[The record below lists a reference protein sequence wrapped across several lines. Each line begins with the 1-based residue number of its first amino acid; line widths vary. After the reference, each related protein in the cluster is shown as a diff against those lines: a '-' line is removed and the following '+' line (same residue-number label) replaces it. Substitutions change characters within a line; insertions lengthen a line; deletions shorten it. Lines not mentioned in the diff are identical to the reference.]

1 MSVMSCEVDCP
12 GSSNGNDFCCTEE
25 ELFES
30 FMEIVNDPE
39 LQGQTS
45 NKDEDIVDVKK
56 GLCSSTNGVSDEISK
71 DQGLTSEGNG
81 ETLCDLI
88 VINSDL
94 KDVDQVGGGDGNDT
108 LDYAETSLEESCEDH
123 TNENGLG
130 GSNNHA
136 IEPVNESL
144 SNGKNEQDVVLQN
157 GEETAN
163 TDETASERVETLD
176 DSGIAEHDS
185 SVISGDQD
193 SITDSGNVNEND
205 EQENQKNGE
214 GSNVSAVENEQHASN
229 CDPTEQKQNETEELG
244 LEPVPELNQSNAEEV
259 DVMPSQQQTNKTKPE
274 IISSILLRQPTS
286 PKRIVRDDLSSEQQP
301 TSPIMAEKE
310 VSSSNQ
316 QLISPTD
323 NSKPAIVSSNLLRQP
338 TSPKKTERHDSSSSM
353 KTSEDVSSTDQN
365 EAGVGSTN
373 PSKLHTIEDSIEE
386 GIRRAAQ
393 VCEELNAITQRLS
406 LSSDEILGDN
416 DSDSQK
422 TDENNLET
430 FVEPGVVN
438 DGELS
443 QNNNNIMDSKPDTVS
458 DSKHESDANCDN
470 QSSDDQVSND
480 VINHTDDLGVGTLDE
495 SKRPSSLPELVVTS
509 QENNSL
515 PSSPAKPIRSPQTT
529 TTSPMETTPVLSP
542 SGISPTHM
550 SHLKD
555 DRPDRKPSTSDSL
568 DSSEGSLSGD
578 TRSVG
583 ASPLEDRGT
592 FNWEILNTAL
602 ADAETDED
610 DGIYESGGSYG
621 GFGLLLDDDTTSN
634 LPVDDVRYRSVSQS
648 STVSEAKFQE
658 EYIKNH
664 KSASL
669 DRKQGKLF

>member
-1 MSVMSCEVDCP
+1 MSVMSCEVDFP

-39 LQGQTS
+39 LQGQTN
-45 NKDEDIVDVKK
+45 NKDEDTVDVKK

-71 DQGLTSEGNG
+71 DQGLG

-88 VINSDL
+88 VTNSDL

-108 LDYAETSLEESCEDH
+108 LDHAETSLEESCENH

-130 GSNNHA
+130 GSGDHA
-136 IEPVNESL
+136 VEPVDESL
-144 SNGKNEQDVVLQN
+144 PNGKNEQDIVLQN
-157 GEETAN
+157 GKETAN
-163 TDETASERVETLD
+163 TDETVSERVETLD

-185 SVISGDQD
+185 SVISEDQD

-214 GSNVSAVENEQHASN
+214 GSNVSIVENEQHASN

-259 DVMPSQQQTNKTKPE
+259 DVMPSQQQTNQTKPE

-316 QLISPTD
+316 RLISPTN
-323 NSKPAIVSSNLLRQP
+323 NSKPEIVSSNLLRQP
-338 TSPKKTERHDSSSSM
+338 TSPKKAERHDSSSSM
-353 KTSEDVSSTDQN
+353 KTSEDVSSTNQN
-365 EAGVGSTN
+365 EEGVSSTN
-373 PSKLHTIEDSIEE
+373 PDELHTIEDSIEE

-443 QNNNNIMDSKPDTVS
+443 QNNNNIMDSKPGTVS
-458 DSKHESDANCDN
+458 DSKHESDTNCDN
-470 QSSDDQVSND
+470 QSSDNQVSND

-495 SKRPSSLPELVVTS
+495 SKRPSSLPKLVATS

-515 PSSPAKPIRSPQTT
+515 PSAPAKPICSFQKTT
-529 TTSPMETTPVLSP
+529 TLSMETTPVLSP

-550 SHLKD
+550 TNLKD
-555 DRPDRKPSTSDSL
+555 NRPDRKPSTSDSL

-583 ASPLEDRGT
+583 ASPLEDRGA

-634 LPVDDVRYRSVSQS
+634 LSVDDVRYRSVSQS

-658 EYIKNH
+658 EYIKKH

-669 DRKQGKLF
+669 DRNQGKLF